1 MGNKEKKS
9 FVFNCEWQEVLME
22 YPSEVRL
29 EVYDAIIE
37 YVASGKLS
45 ELKPLAKMAF
55 SFIKKEIDYNQKK
68 YDEKLGKDKENG
80 KKGGN
85 PNFKKGKSNP
95 YYQKDN
101 PKITQDNPPLSEI
114 TQDNPPL
121 SEITQDNPPLSE
133 ITKDNPINDNEY
145 DNDIKENP
153 LSGEKEN
160 PINPIF
166 DLELDEC
173 ERLLRAQ
180 EEWKQTLCM
189 NNRSSGFGWFT
200 MEDLDAYITKFFMK
214 LHNEGE
220 DRKTLKDAKSH
231 FARWLAIELQNDMSG
246 YNRELRNSTDDKEL
260 KSFISYMERK
270 CPNCFVNMK
279 MPNEEQFGNLRKT
292 MDKKEIAELSEKI
305 ENRKTLQGNRNSLY
319 TTILEMKGHG

>member
-1 MGNKEKKS
+1 MRNS
-9 FVFNCEWQEVLME
+9 FVFYGSWWEAIKNLPRDVQGDVLT
-22 YPSEVRL
+22 
-29 EVYDAIIE
+29 AIIE
-37 YVASGKLS
+37 YGLTG
-45 ELKPLAKMAF
+45 ETTEQLKPIAKAMLAMA
-55 SFIKKEIDYNQKK
+55 KTQIDINNQRF
-68 YDEKLGKDKENG
+68 ENG
-80 KKGGN
+80 KKGGR
-85 PNFKKGKSNP
+85 GKSKSGQTETK
-95 YYQKDN
+95 QK
-101 PKITQDNPPLSEI
+101 PSENQNE
-114 TQDNPPL
+114 TNQKPNV
-121 SEITQDNPPLSE
+121 
-133 ITKDNPINDNEY
+133 NDNVNANE
-145 DNDIKENP
+145 KENP

-173 ERLLRAQ
+173 ERLVRSQ

-214 LHNEGE
+214 LRNEGGG
-220 DRKTLKDAKSH
+220 RKTLKDAKSH
-231 FARWLAIELQNDMSG
+231 FARWLAIELKNDMSG

-319 TTILEMKGHG
+319 ATMLEMKEYG

>member
-1 MGNKEKKS
+1 MD
-9 FVFNCEWQEVLME
+9 
-22 YPSEVRL
+22 YPAEVRY

-37 YVASGKLS
+37 YAASGKLLD
-45 ELKPLAKMAF
+45 LKPLAKMAF
-55 SFIKKEIDYNQKK
+55 SFIKKEMDYN
-68 YDEKLGKDKENG
+68 DERYKERVEKNRENG
-80 KKGGN
+80 RKGGA
-85 PNFKKGKSNP
+85 PKGNGNAKSK
-95 YYQKDN
+95 Q
-101 PKITQDNPPLSEI
+101 PKT
-114 TQDNPPL
+114 
-121 SEITQDNPPLSE
+121 
-133 ITKDNPINDNEY
+133 TKNNQNNQTVEETTETTLNDNDN

-160 PINPIF
+160 SINPIF

-173 ERLLRAQ
+173 ERLLRSQ

-319 TTILEMKGHG
+319 ATILEMK